1 MTDILMPRLSDSM
14 EEGTLLTWLIDDGGE
29 VAAGQEL
36 AEIETDKATM
46 TYESEAAGVVSIVA
60 AAGTTVAVGE
70 LIARVGDG
78 APAATD
84 ATPEPAAAPREPVP
98 AATPVPGSVVA
109 HPNGSADTDGRQAV
123 AATPTGG
130 GASGGVPP
138 TGATPMARRIAAVHG
153 VALDELRGTGP
164 RGRVVRAD
172 VMAAAGMQP
181 SPADPGPPAP
191 APAADG
197 DERVEPSRLQAL
209 VARRMSEAKATVPH
223 FQVQTE
229 VEMSAALH
237 FRAELKRLA
246 ESTPAVPSLNDL
258 IVKACA
264 LCLRRFPR
272 ANGSYVDGGFRL
284 HGRVNVGIA
293 VASEDALVVPVIHD
307 ADSRSLGQIAAS
319 SRALAEAVRDSSV
332 TAAQLS
338 GATFT
343 VSNLGMFGM
352 TAITPV
358 VNPPQAAILGV
369 GAIRDVLARHDGEI
383 VDRSLLTLT
392 LSCDHRILYGAD
404 AARFLDAVRA
414 LLESPLSLA
423 L

>member
-29 VAAGQEL
+29 VAEGQEL

-60 AAGTTVAVGE
+60 AAGTTVAVGDV
-70 LIARVGDG
+70 IARVSPGG
-78 APAATD
+78 APA
-84 ATPEPAAAPREPVP
+84 PEPAAADPTPEPAPAPVP
-98 AATPVPGSVVA
+98 VSVVA
-109 HPNGSADTDGRQAV
+109 HGNGSADSPVGGTPPDDPPAEGPNDGRQAV
-123 AATPTGG
+123 A
-130 GASGGVPP
+130 
-138 TGATPMARRIAAVHG
+138 ATPMARRIAAVHG
-153 VALDELRGTGP
+153 IALAELRGTGP

-172 VMAAAGMQP
+172 VLAAAGIE
-181 SPADPGPPAP
+181 PAPGAPGAPAP

-197 DERVEPSRLQAL
+197 DERVELSRLQAL

-229 VEMSAALH
+229 VEMSAALA
-237 FRAELKRLA
+237 FRAELKRLG
-246 ESTPAVPSLNDL
+246 ESTPAVPSVNDL

-293 VASEDALVVPVIHD
+293 VASEDALVVPVIDD

-319 SRALAEAVRDSSV
+319 SRALAEAVRDSTV

-369 GAIRDVLARHDGEI
+369 GAIRDVLARQDGEI
-383 VDRSLLTLT
+383 IDRSLLTLT

>member
-14 EEGTLLTWLIDDGGE
+14 EEGTLLTWLIDDDGE
-29 VAAGQEL
+29 VAEGQEL

-70 LIARVGDG
+70 LIARVSPGG
-78 APAATD
+78 APP
-84 ATPEPAAAPREPVP
+84 PEPAAADPTPEPAP
-98 AATPVPGSVVA
+98 APAPVSVVA
-109 HPNGSADTDGRQAV
+109 HGNGSADTDGRQAV
-123 AATPTGG
+123 AATP
-130 GASGGVPP
+130 
-138 TGATPMARRIAAVHG
+138 MARRIAAVHG
-153 VALDELRGTGP
+153 VALHELRGTGP

-172 VMAAAGMQP
+172 VLAAAGMQP
-181 SPADPGPPAP
+181 APADLGPPAP
-191 APAADG
+191 TPAADG
-197 DERVEPSRLQAL
+197 DERVELSRLQAL
-209 VARRMSEAKATVPH
+209 VARRMAEAKATVPH

-229 VEMSAALH
+229 VEMSAALA
-237 FRAELKRLA
+237 FRAELKRLG

-272 ANGSYVDGGFRL
+272 ANGSYVDGGFQL

-319 SRALAEAVRDSSV
+319 SRALAEAVRDSTV

-369 GAIRDVLARHDGEI
+369 GAIRDVLARQDGEI
-383 VDRSLLTLT
+383 VDRSTLTLT

-414 LLESPLSLA
+414 LLQAPLSLA

>member
-46 TYESEAAGVVSIVA
+46 TYESETAGVVSIVA

-70 LIARVGDG
+70 LIAHVGE
-78 APAATD
+78 PSEAA
-84 ATPEPAAAPREPVP
+84 APEPAAAPPEPVP
-98 AATPVPGSVVA
+98 AAAPVPGSVVA

-123 AATPTGG
+123 APVGGTPPDD
-130 GASGGVPP
+130 PP

-369 GAIRDVLARHDGEI
+369 GAIRDVLARQDGEI

-404 AARFLDAVRA
+404 AARFLDAVRT